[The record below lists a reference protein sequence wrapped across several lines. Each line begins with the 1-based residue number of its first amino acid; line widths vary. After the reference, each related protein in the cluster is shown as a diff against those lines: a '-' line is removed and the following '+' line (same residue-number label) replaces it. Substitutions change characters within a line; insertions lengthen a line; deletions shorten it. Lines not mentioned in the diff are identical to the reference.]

1 MTTVPTRTYP
11 DLDRRDPSL
20 PVEHIIQ
27 PTITI
32 KCPYEYGR
40 SNGWQ
45 ARVTW
50 RNTQDGTSHSVS
62 RRFVCLGEA
71 TEWASSHLTMVAEL
85 G

>member
-50 RNTQDGTSHSVS
+50 RTRRTAHRTACRDGSSVS
-62 RRFVCLGEA
+62 ARPPSGR
-71 TEWASSHLTMVAEL
+71 HRI
-85 G
+85 